1 MKYQKHKFNFF
12 PEISGE
18 DFDNLKNSIA
28 DGFNEKLGTITVYQ
42 NSILDGW
49 NRYRACKETNV
60 KPVYSSF
67 EGTEQQAFEF
77 SIKANQDRRHLSKSQ
92 LAVIAIEAEPIW
104 VLIQEQVES
113 DRRRKIAEARTKQEA
128 ERKESER
135 IEALRKIEAIKRENE
150 RIEKQRILKERF
162 EAEQDL
168 NKKAKIEAERLWIE
182 KVCESNRLKEV
193 ERQKQMSQLIDS
205 SANRNFKSVN
215 ESKNTTKLA
224 NTFGTNR
231 QYISDAKKLKETNLA
246 EFEAIKRGE
255 KTITQVKKEIKLQK
269 DISEKATKE
278 AKLLNDNKAIK
289 DQLTT
294 NVNPYDSNMFFVKET
309 FNTSRFDDHI
319 ISRDDAKYPTLT
331 TGTKLF
337 DNNLIEFPLRFYSE
351 VQTFPNDY
359 KFCGPKT
366 AIKTQIGNSVA
377 PSMGKYISQF
387 VDGKTVGDLFAGCGG
402 FTCGFHQ
409 NNFTTDWAIEWDKN
423 AANSFKLNFQDTIVY
438 NSNIVGFDTSILTK
452 VDIIIGG
459 PPCKGFST
467 AGYGFKDDPR
477 NLLYKEFWRVV
488 NDLKPNQF
496 IMENVLQVETISEQV
511 IKDFTEIGYSIET
524 KKVYGIDIGMKQNR
538 KRFFFIGTKN

>member
-1 MKYQKHKFNFF
+1 MEYQKHKFNFF

-49 NRYRACKETNV
+49 NRYRACKERNV

-113 DRRRKIAEARTKQEA
+113 DRRLKQAATLEKTLAEKK
-128 ERKESER
+128 ERER
-135 IEALRKIEAIKRENE
+135 VEALRKIEFIRAENE
-150 RIEKQRILKERF
+150 RIEKQKILKERLAV
-162 EAEQDL
+162 EKDL
-168 NKKAKIEAERLWIE
+168 TEKAKIEAERLWIE
-182 KVCESNRLKEV
+182 EVYERKKLKEA
-193 ERQKQMSQLIDS
+193 ERKKSLAELIPPNSNVDS
-205 SANRNFKSVN
+205 KLKSAN
-215 ESKNTTKLA
+215 ENTTKLG
-224 NTFGTNR
+224 NIFGVNGK
-231 QYISDAKKLKETNLA
+231 YISDAKKLKETNLA

-377 PSMGKYISQF
+377 PMMGKYISQF

-438 NSNIVGFDTSILTK
+438 NSNIVGFDTSILSK
-452 VDIIIGG
+452 VDVIIGG